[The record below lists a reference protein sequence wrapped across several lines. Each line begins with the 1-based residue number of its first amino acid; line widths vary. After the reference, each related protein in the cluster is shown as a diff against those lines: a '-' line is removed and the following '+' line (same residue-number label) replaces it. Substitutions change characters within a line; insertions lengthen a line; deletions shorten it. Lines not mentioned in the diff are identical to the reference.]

1 MGWKAERRGAV
12 DRPEVAI
19 FKGVYKDYY
28 KGYYKDL
35 GAKIN
40 TNTILGVP

>member
-1 MGWKAERRGAV
+1 M

>member
-1 MGWKAERRGAV
+1 M

-40 TNTILGVP
+40 TNTILGGSVI